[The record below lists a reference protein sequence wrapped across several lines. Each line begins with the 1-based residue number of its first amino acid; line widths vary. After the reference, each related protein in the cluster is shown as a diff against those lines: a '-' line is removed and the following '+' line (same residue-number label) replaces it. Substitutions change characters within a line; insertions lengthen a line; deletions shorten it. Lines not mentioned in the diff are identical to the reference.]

1 MPESNLKACVNSCDL
16 EHPLH
21 LLHVFQSWLLLGV
34 PMFSLHSQL
43 ILSLLRKHSMCSLH
57 ESPTN
62 WFLVRTEA
70 GSLCVRADFKR
81 PHKVTVSLSLH
92 PRSLAFDMTIRT
104 SEWWVITPDSLLL
117 ATLTVATSPYVGL
130 QIVTSFVAVGGL
142 ELFSKAMQQHFVH
155 SCTHSNII
163 FRFLL

>member
-1 MPESNLKACVNSCDL
+1 MPESNLKACVNSRDL

-21 LLHVFQSWLLLGV
+21 LHVFRSWLLLGV
-34 PMFSLHSQL
+34 PTFSLHSQL
-43 ILSLLRKHSMCSLH
+43 ILSLLHKHSMCSLR

-62 WFLVRTEA
+62 WFLIRTEA
-70 GSLCVRADFKR
+70 GSFCVRADFKR
-81 PHKVTVSLSLH
+81 PHKIAVCLSLH

-104 SEWWVITPDSLLL
+104 SEWWVSTPDSLLL
-117 ATLTVATSPYVGL
+117 ATLTVATLSYVGL

-142 ELFSKAMQQHFVH
+142 ELFSKGIQQHFVH